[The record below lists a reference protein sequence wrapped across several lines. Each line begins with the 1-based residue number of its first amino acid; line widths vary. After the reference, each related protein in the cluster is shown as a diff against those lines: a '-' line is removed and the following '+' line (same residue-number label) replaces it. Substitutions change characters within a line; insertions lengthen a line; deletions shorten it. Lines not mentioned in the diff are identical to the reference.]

1 MKRNNIFAAFTVA
14 SVMLFASATAAD
26 TAYND
31 PNNVLPVE
39 LRYAGRVNNQPLIQ
53 LTFAG
58 SKEENQFGITVTDQS
73 GVVLYSNNVRGENFS
88 KQFLLNTDDLGDAVF
103 TFQITSRRTGRSV
116 SYKISRQQST
126 TEQMNVVKL

>member
-26 TAYND
+26 TAYSD
-31 PNNVLPVE
+31 PNNALPVE
-39 LRYAGRVNNQPLIQ
+39 LMYAGRVNNQPLIQ

-58 SKEENQFGITVTDQS
+58 SKEENLFGITVTDQS

-88 KQFLLNTDDLGDAVF
+88 KQFLLNTDDLGDAVLRHL
-103 TFQITSRRTGRSV
+103 RRR
-116 SYKISRQQST
+116 
-126 TEQMNVVKL
+126 L

>member
-1 MKRNNIFAAFTVA
+1 
-14 SVMLFASATAAD
+14 
-26 TAYND
+26 
-31 PNNVLPVE
+31 
-39 LRYAGRVNNQPLIQ
+39 
-53 LTFAG
+53 
-58 SKEENQFGITVTDQS
+58 S

-88 KQFLLNTDDLGDAVF
+88 KQFLLNTDDLGDAVL

>member
-1 MKRNNIFAAFTVA
+1 
-14 SVMLFASATAAD
+14 
-26 TAYND
+26 
-31 PNNVLPVE
+31 
-39 LRYAGRVNNQPLIQ
+39 GRVNNQPLIQ

-88 KQFLLNTDDLGDAVF
+88 KQFLLNTDDLGDAVL